1 MRCLGGAEQSA
12 LSEQEAV
19 RMYKKSKWKRVIV
32 AICAI
37 IIIIAMVATMV
48 LSAFAKES
56 ASGANDTIAEGIYI
70 GSVYVGGMTAEEAQE
85 AIRSYVE
92 EISQETITLV
102 AEDNLLEATL
112 ADLGISEDVE
122 ATIEEALA
130 YGKTGNLVKRYKA
143 QKDLENEDK
152 VLPLTFVADEEVMT
166 AYLEE
171 HVESLNQEAI
181 DYSLTREN
189 GQFVIIEGQN
199 GLEVNVE
206 ESVEAI
212 AAYFADGWQGETSI
226 DLIVEVTEPL
236 GTEEQLSKVQD
247 VLGTYTTNYSSSA
260 SGRKTN
266 VARGAA
272 LINGTVL
279 YPGETFSVYEAV
291 NPFSAENGYALAGSY
306 ENGTTVET
314 YGGGICQV
322 SSTLY
327 NAVIRAEL
335 DIVERYGHSMLV
347 SYVDPSADAAIA
359 GTYKDLK
366 FTNNTDSPI
375 YIEGAT
381 DGTNIRFTI
390 YGEETRASNRSI
402 SFVSETTS
410 TTEATVEFT
419 TTSDAIGTITKVQ
432 SSHTGKT
439 ARLWKI
445 VTVDGVEESREVFNN
460 TTYKM
465 SPTIY
470 EVGISS
476 SNSEAVA
483 AMKAAIATN
492 DLATIQA
499 AAKEWSDSALA
510 AKAAAEEAAAAATEE
525 TTTSSSSSESSSTSS
540 TSTESTSTESTTT
553 AQTEETESSDE
564 E

>member
-1 MRCLGGAEQSA
+1 
-12 LSEQEAV
+12 
-19 RMYKKSKWKRVIV
+19 MYKKSKWKRVIV